1 MSSTNLKNACGMYKL
16 EQSINNN
23 IENQKLYKGQ
33 SVPRYS
39 KFANLGINSRTGIG
53 GYYNNVLSNNTTDI
67 ESSLYGI
74 GSSNLVEKKE
84 PVIPQL
90 NKLGVF
96 VSGSVDT
103 SGYLTDSE
111 SDSKIIGSSATSSST
126 LLSTSSTLA

>member
-33 SVPRYS
+33 SVPRYP

-74 GSSNLVEKKE
+74 GSSNLVEKKD

-90 NKLGVF
+90 NKLEAAVF
-96 VSGSVDT
+96 FDP
-103 SGYLTDSE
+103 
-111 SDSKIIGSSATSSST
+111 KIPLHVPNPLVVRKNQRETGPFS
-126 LLSTSSTLA
+126 